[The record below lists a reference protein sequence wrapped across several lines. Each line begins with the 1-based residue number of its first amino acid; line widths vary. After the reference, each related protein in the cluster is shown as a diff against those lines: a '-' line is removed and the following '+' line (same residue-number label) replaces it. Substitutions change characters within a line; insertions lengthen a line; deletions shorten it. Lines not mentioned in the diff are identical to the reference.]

1 MVESTPENKKLPPT
15 AATADDGQAVPEI
28 QATDKK
34 LEQPAAA
41 KKITA
46 AESDADKKQTE
57 ELLKQLQAAE
67 ANKAPDEPIKR
78 KEPEPEVAPPPS
90 EPVISAEEM
99 ARLQAAAASQSVSN
113 ASSVQEETLER
124 APAPEKP
131 APAKDDKFTK
141 TLIMLGVIAAVAV
154 GGALLGYFLLTATPL
169 SGVVAG
175 AINSVGLMGAHI
187 GAFLQGVGI
196 LSVPSVTTAATAAT
210 LPAGAGVAAGVIG
223 GAGAT
228 FVAMKSN
235 FMHMMGLDSVSASTT
250 TTAASSMTGHETA
263 GMDHGSQAVATK
275 LASKTSQYAS
285 EHEELTTREHK
296 SWADRTAGSNSFR
309 DRLQSTG
316 SHAEAV
322 GRKASGGNFAEELR
336 EARELKAML
345 GEQATAR

>member
-1 MVESTPENKKLPPT
+1 M
-15 AATADDGQAVPEI
+15 PEI

-34 LEQPAAA
+34 LEQPATAE
-41 KKITA
+41 KITA
-46 AESDADKKQTE
+46 AESEADKKQTE

-67 ANKAPDEPIKR
+67 ANKAPNEPITR
-78 KEPEPEVAPPPS
+78 KEPEPEIAPPPS

-131 APAKDDKFTK
+131 APAKDDKLTK
-141 TLIMLGVIAAVAV
+141 TLMTLGVIAAVAV
-154 GGALLGYFLLTATPL
+154 GGALLGYLLLTATPL
-169 SGVVAG
+169 GGVVAG

-196 LSVPSVTTAATAAT
+196 LSVPTVTSAATAAT
-210 LPAGAGVAAGVIG
+210 LPAGAGAAASIVG
-223 GAGAT
+223 GAGAV

-235 FMHMMGLDSVSASTT
+235 IMHMMGLDSVSASTT
-250 TTAASSMTGHETA
+250 TTAASSMTGHEAA
-263 GMDHGSQAVATK
+263 GMDHGSQVVATK
-275 LASKTSQYAS
+275 LASKTSQYAG
-285 EHEELTTREHK
+285 EHEELTTRERK